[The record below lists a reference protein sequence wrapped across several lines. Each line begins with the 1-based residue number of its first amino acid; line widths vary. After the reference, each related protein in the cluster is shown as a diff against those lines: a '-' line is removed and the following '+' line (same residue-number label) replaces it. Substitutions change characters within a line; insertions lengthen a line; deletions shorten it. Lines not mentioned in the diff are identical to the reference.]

1 MFVVYKYISPSNK
14 VYIGITSKTLVQRA
28 GYSGERYD
36 KCPAFGR
43 AIKKYGWENFTSE
56 LLAQDLTEEEA
67 KRLEKYYI
75 KLYDSTNPEKGYNIS
90 AGGDGFLIYDRE
102 EIIDLWNQGLGVLE
116 IVNKIGCDKS
126 IVQKTLNDYDIP
138 KGERILRGR
147 DTTEYDKLLQDVL
160 KLWNEGKSVG
170 EIQKILNINDNTATH
185 ALDKLQING
194 KERIKRS
201 AGKYHQRKVY
211 QFDKQG
217 NFLNEYESVAEAER
231 QTNVHHGNIVRVCK
245 GERKSAGG
253 FKWSYDRPLCEKITN
268 EIFLKKY

>member
-1 MFVVYKYISPSNK
+1 MYTVYKYTSPSNK
-14 VYIGITSKTLVQRA
+14 VYIGITGRTLVQRA

-56 LLAQDLTEEEA
+56 LLAQNLTEEEA

-102 EIIDLWNQGLGVLE
+102 EIINLWNQGLGVLE
-116 IVNKIGCDKS
+116 IINSVGCDKS
-126 IVQKTLNDYDIP
+126 IVQKTLNDYNIP

-147 DTTEYDKLLQDVL
+147 DTTEYDKLLQDVF
-160 KLWNEGKSVG
+160 KLWDEGKSVG
-170 EIQKILNINDNTATH
+170 EIQTILNINDNTITH
-185 ALDKLQING
+185 ALNKLQIDG

-201 AGKYHQRKVY
+201 AGKYHQKKVY

-231 QTNVHHGNIVRVCK
+231 QTNIHHGNIVRVCK

-253 FKWSYDRPLCEKITN
+253 FKWSYDRTLCEKN
-268 EIFLKKY
+268 N